1 MTKRMQLLTAAI
13 IVPLLWAT
21 LAQAAPLRPTNETAN
36 RLVIA
41 RVSGLRRLPM
51 LHRTITD
58 RKLVGRIW
66 NDIHA
71 LKPVTGGPYSCPAD
85 FGVILDLSFY
95 RGRDLVLSAT
105 DNVSGC
111 DWLRFKG
118 QNWWPSEDFLRAIHQ
133 ALGMSR
139 NQILGWG
146 SR

>member
-1 MTKRMQLLTAAI
+1 MTKTMQILTAAI
-13 IVPLLWAT
+13 IVPLLWAAA
-21 LAQAAPLRPTNETAN
+21 LAQAAPMRPAGTAN

-41 RVSGLRRLPM
+41 RVSSLQHLPRL
-51 LHRTITD
+51 HETITD

-66 NDIHA
+66 KDIHT
-71 LKPVTGGPYSCPAD
+71 LKPVTGEGYACPAD
-85 FGVILDLSFY
+85 FGVTLDLSLY

-111 DWLRFKG
+111 DWVRFKG
-118 QNWWPSEDFLRAIHQ
+118 KSWWPSEDFLRAIHQ